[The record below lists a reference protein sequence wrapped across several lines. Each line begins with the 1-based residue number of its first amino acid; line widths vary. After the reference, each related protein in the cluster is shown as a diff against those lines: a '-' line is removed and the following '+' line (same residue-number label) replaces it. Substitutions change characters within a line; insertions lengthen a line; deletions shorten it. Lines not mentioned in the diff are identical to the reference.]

1 MILLILIL
9 ILIAGSLIAW
19 IAGKSSA
26 GISYIVSILTLL
38 ACLVLVISLIPG
50 TGDGNV
56 TEYSASWIPQTG
68 IGIRLSADG
77 LSLLLLL
84 LTFFIGLI
92 AVITGREKTG
102 ANPGFYN
109 FNILLTLAGISGVFL
124 SADLFLFY
132 FFWELMIV
140 PMYFI
145 ISIWGNGNRIKASYK
160 FFIYTQASG
169 LLMLLSIIGIY
180 LIHGKNTGIYTFNL
194 QDLAGTAMP
203 LSVELLIMAGFLAAF
218 LVKLPAFLLHTW
230 QPDSY
235 TEAPLAGTII
245 LACLM
250 SKTAAYALMRF
261 AIPLFPVA
269 SAIFAP
275 YAMALGVA
283 GILYGAKLAYSQ
295 ADLKR
300 LIAYTSLSH
309 MGFILVGVYSFNE
322 IAWQGVVMQMITHG
336 LSTCAMF
343 LIAGW
348 LYVRMKTWNIDEMG
362 GLWTGMPAMGAMGMF
377 FSMAL
382 LGLPGLGNF
391 IAEFLTLA
399 GAFRASIVFTSIAC
413 LGLVL
418 STVYALRIMQKIF
431 FGKETSMAS
440 RKDLTFRE
448 SAIIGLLVITVVITG
463 LFPQPVIN
471 SAAGAIQKSLSV
483 DNKKGQSKITGTLNF
498 SSKPDYGQN

>member
-9 ILIAGSLIAW
+9 ILIAGGLLAW
-19 IAGKSSA
+19 IAGRFSA
-26 GISYIVSILTLL
+26 VTSYMISVAVVLAGLIIVIFLISGSEPGI
-38 ACLVLVISLIPG
+38 
-50 TGDGNV
+50 V
-56 TEYSASWIPQTG
+56 TQYSAAWIPETG
-68 IGIRLSADG
+68 IGIHLSADG

-92 AVITGREKTG
+92 AIVTGRKMR

-109 FNILLTLAGISGVFL
+109 FNILLTLAGISGVFI

-169 LLMLLSIIGIY
+169 LLMLLSITGLY
-180 LIHGKNTGIYTFNL
+180 LIHGNSTGIYTFNL
-194 QDLAGTAMP
+194 QDLAGTVMP
-203 LSVELLIMAGFLAAF
+203 KSTELLLMAGFLAAF

-235 TEAPLAGTII
+235 SEAPMAGTII

-250 SKTAAYALMRF
+250 SKTAAYALVRF
-261 AIPLFPVA
+261 AVPIFPNA
-269 SAIFAP
+269 SLVFAP
-275 YAMALGVA
+275 YGMALGAA
-283 GILYGAKLAYSQ
+283 GILYGAKLAFSQ
-295 ADLKR
+295 TDFKR

-309 MGFILVGVYSFNE
+309 MGFILIGVYSFNE

-348 LYVRMKTWNIDEMG
+348 LYDRMKTWNINEMG
-362 GLWTGMPAMGAMGMF
+362 GLWGGMPSMGAIGLF

-399 GAFRASIVFTSIAC
+399 GAFRASVVFTSIAC

-431 FGKETSMAS
+431 FGKETGIIKG
-440 RKDLTFRE
+440 KDLTIRE
-448 SAIIGLLVITVVITG
+448 SVILGLLVITVVITG
-463 LFPQPVIN
+463 LLPQPVIN
-471 SAAGAIQKSLSV
+471 SASDAIQKSLSAGK
-483 DNKKGQSKITGTLNF
+483 NKDQSKITEILN
-498 SSKPDYGQN
+498 SSSQSDYGQN